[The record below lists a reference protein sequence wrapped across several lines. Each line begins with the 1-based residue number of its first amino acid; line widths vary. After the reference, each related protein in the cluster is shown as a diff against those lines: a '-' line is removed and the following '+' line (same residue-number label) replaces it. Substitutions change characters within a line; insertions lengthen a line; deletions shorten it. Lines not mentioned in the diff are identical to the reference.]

1 VHLLGFI
8 IKTFVTMHGH
18 MNVKLRRILI
28 PETVDFSNPK
38 IRMKPTKGIKIN
50 FFNYLLPQ
58 ID

>member
-1 VHLLGFI
+1 
-8 IKTFVTMHGH
+8 MHGH